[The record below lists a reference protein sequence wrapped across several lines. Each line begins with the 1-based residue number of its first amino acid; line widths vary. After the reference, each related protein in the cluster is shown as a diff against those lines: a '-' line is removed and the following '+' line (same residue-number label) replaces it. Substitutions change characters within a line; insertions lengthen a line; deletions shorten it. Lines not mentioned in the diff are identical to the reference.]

1 MDGFVRQKLFDNIL
15 EQRVTQNHIGT
26 STTEDSQ
33 GGGLSHPPESPEA
46 DINLVETMMVPSLVS
61 SSCWLQPQY
70 CPQPELRGN
79 VSVREKPNELKDHRT
94 IWNHC

>member
-46 DINLVETMMVPSLVS
+46 DINLVVP
-61 SSCWLQPQY
+61 
-70 CPQPELRGN
+70 
-79 VSVREKPNELKDHRT
+79 D
-94 IWNHC
+94 